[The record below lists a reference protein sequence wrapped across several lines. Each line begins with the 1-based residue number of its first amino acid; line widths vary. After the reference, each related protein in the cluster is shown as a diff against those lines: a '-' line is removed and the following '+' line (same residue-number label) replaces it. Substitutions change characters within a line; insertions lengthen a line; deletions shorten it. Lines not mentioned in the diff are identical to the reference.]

1 MTTTATGPPRDW
13 QAPPSHIASLRQTA
27 EETMTVLSRPQ
38 APDQN
43 YEVTPLEL
51 FFDLVFVFAV
61 SQLSQHLLADRSW
74 RGAAETLVLLLAVFA
89 VWSYTSLAATMIPA
103 DQPRTRGMVLTVML
117 LGLFMN
123 ASVAGAFA
131 TSGWAFVLPFLLI
144 QLGRTCWTL
153 ANAPG
158 AVFRDHFF
166 RTLLWLIATAPLWIV
181 GAAVSPG
188 ARLLW
193 WAVAAGLDLIGT
205 WLAHPIPRKRL
216 RSEHVA
222 FQGGHMLERC
232 SQFLIIALGE
242 TVVTTAAA
250 VAAAAMSLM
259 TVVTGT
265 AALAGTAAL
274 WALGFGRA
282 YGLTARH
289 VEETSDPIRASRHAV
304 NALMAMVAGL
314 IAVAVANEVVIA
326 HPRGD
331 ASAALSLLLYGGP
344 ILFLV
349 ALGWYFWVVLQVRPR
364 LWLIGSAALVLV
376 GFAAVWVPPYV
387 ALILA
392 GASLT
397 TLAILDRP

>member
-1 MTTTATGPPRDW
+1 MSTL
-13 QAPPSHIASLRQTA
+13 SLPNTPEQK
-27 EETMTVLSRPQ
+27 
-38 APDQN
+38 

-74 RGAAETLVLLLAVFA
+74 RGAAQTLVLLLAVFA
-89 VWSYTSLAATMIPA
+89 VWFYTSWAATLIPA
-103 DQPRTRGMVLTVML
+103 DHPRTRGMVLAVML

-131 TSGWAFVLPFLLI
+131 TAGWAFLVPFLLI
-144 QLGRTCWTL
+144 QLGRTVWTL
-153 ANAPG
+153 VNAPD
-158 AVFRDHFF
+158 AVFRNHFA
-166 RTLLWLIATAPLWIV
+166 RTLVWLIATSPAWIV
-181 GAAVSPG
+181 GAAVSPE
-188 ARLLW
+188 ARLVW
-193 WAVAAGLDLIGT
+193 WAVAAGLDLLGT
-205 WLAHPIPRKRL
+205 WLAHPIPGRWL
-216 RSEHVA
+216 RSAHVA
-222 FQGGHMLERC
+222 FQGGHLLERC
-232 SQFLIIALGE
+232 SQFLLIALGE
-242 TVVTTAAA
+242 TVVTTATAIAA
-250 VAAAAMSLM
+250 TPMTLL

-265 AALAGTAAL
+265 AALAGIVAL

-289 VEETSDPIRASRHAV
+289 VQQTRDPVHASRHAG

-314 IAVAVANEVVIA
+314 IAVAVANEEVIA
-326 HPRGD
+326 HPQAD
-331 ASAALSLLLYGGP
+331 ASATLSLLLYGGP

-349 ALGWYFWVVLQVRPR
+349 AEGWYFWAVLQVRPR
-364 LWLIGSAALVLV
+364 LRLVGSAALVLV